1 MTVTVTDFFCVLCV
15 CPDERDHPNVARRSP
30 HPTGGIITLLM
41 IAAAL
46 LWLAWATPRA

>member
-1 MTVTVTDFFCVLCV
+1 MSTLLCV
-15 CPDERDHPNVARRSP
+15 CPDERAHPNVAQRSP
-30 HPTGGIITLLM
+30 HPTGGMITLLM